1 MAIESL
7 YERGELADWR
17 EFAAALKASP
27 EIARTALVLAARHED
42 IGSAALARI
51 LVARCHPELAVAAV

>member
-17 EFAAALKASP
+17 EFAAALQASP
-27 EIARTALVLAARHED
+27 EIARIALMLAERHED

-51 LVARCHPELAVAAV
+51 LVARCHPELSATAV